1 MRGIAFVKKTNEVL
15 VANTGLNATLRLNAV
30 TGKEIGRIA
39 VPFPIF
45 VLYDEVRRCHAARA
59 PCGGRVL
66 EKPIV
71 PEYPLVL
78 AISV

>member
-15 VANTGLNATLRLNAV
+15 VANTGLNATLRLNAA

-45 VLYDEVRRCHAARA
+45 VLYDEVRCCHAARA

-66 EKPIV
+66 EKP
-71 PEYPLVL
+71 
-78 AISV
+78 